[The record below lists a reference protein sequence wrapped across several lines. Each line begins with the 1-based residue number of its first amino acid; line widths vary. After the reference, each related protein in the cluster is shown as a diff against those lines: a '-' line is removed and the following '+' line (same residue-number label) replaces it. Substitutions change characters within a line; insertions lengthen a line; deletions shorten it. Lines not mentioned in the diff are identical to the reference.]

1 MSDQETQM
9 QLTLTFLPASADGTS
24 LSSSPAGQ
32 AAGPSGPGAALA
44 SRSASP
50 DEGEARP
57 TSGTSGPS
65 GSGSSASA
73 DLQLSLANRLQARL
87 EGHGSTL
94 YSLTWKVWDMP
105 AREPICAQR
114 ASGRRTSGSGYT
126 GWPSCQ
132 AHDAKGGSIER
143 TGGKR
148 SNLADDAFL
157 SGWPTSAARDWKS
170 SASNLHGV
178 NARPLNE
185 VSRLAG
191 WPTTR
196 AADGVK
202 GVRTADGAFSEHR
215 RKGAGADLPTHA
227 ALSGWCS
234 PMAQDHSRGGKDP
247 RPQDTGVPLSQQAAL
262 AGWGTPAAQEAG
274 GTPEQFLIRKRKA
287 RSRGSELCV
296 SLTSLS
302 LQASLVDHGPV
313 QSGGSAVTAKR
324 GQLNPEHSLW
334 LQAFPAEWLWCAPES
349 APRPRHRKRT
359 GTAAQEP
366 SGGSETPSS
375 PRSRRSS
382 FGR

>member
-1 MSDQETQM
+1 MSNRETRV
-9 QLTLTFLPASADGTS
+9 QLTLTFLPESRAGTS
-24 LSSSPAGQ
+24 LSSSQAGRPS
-32 AAGPSGPGAALA
+32 GPSGPGAAPA

-50 DEGEARP
+50 DEERAQP

-65 GSGSSASA
+65 GSGSSESA
-73 DLQLSLANRLQARL
+73 DLQLSLASRLQARL

-94 YSLTWKVWDMP
+94 YSLKWKVWDMP

-126 GWPSCQ
+126 GWP
-132 AHDAKGGSIER
+132 
-143 TGGKR
+143 
-148 SNLADDAFL
+148 
-157 SGWPTSAARDWKS
+157 TSTARDWKS

-191 WPTTR
+191 WPTATVGNAMGSQ
-196 AADGVK
+196 AA
-202 GVRTADGAFSEHR
+202 
-215 RKGAGADLPTHA
+215 KGATATGRRPDGSKATVSLNAVARLT
-227 ALSGWCS
+227 GWCS

-262 AGWGTPAAQEAG
+262 SGWGTPAAQEAG
-274 GTPEQFLIRKRKA
+274 GTPEQFLARKEKA
-287 RSRGSELCV
+287 RSRGSELGV

-302 LQASLVDHGPV
+302 LQASLADHGPV

-334 LQAFPAEWLWCAPES
+334 LQAFPVEWLWCAPES

-359 GTAAQEP
+359 GTAAQEL
-366 SGGSETPSS
+366 SEASETPSS
-375 PRSRRSS
+375 HRSRRNSS
-382 FGR
+382 KS